1 MGVLLTD
8 NFSILHFAIG
18 IVFYYLGLSLYKST
32 IIHIIFEIAEN
43 TPLVMNVTNKTGW
56 WPGGKPK
63 PDNYLNMFGDTIY
76 FILGWIIAKY
86 IDEMY
91 EPDNQVRGSLI

>member
-1 MGVLLTD
+1 
-8 NFSILHFAIG
+8 
-18 IVFYYLGLSLYKST
+18 
-32 IIHIIFEIAEN
+32 
-43 TPLVMNVTNKTGW
+43 MNVTNKTGW

-91 EPDNQVRGSLI
+91 EPDNQVRGNLI